1 MQNVV
6 VVEPALEYLRKSS
19 AGSRPPRRG
28 GEQGRSFQS
37 QSHSTATA
45 DSSISIG
52 LHSSHTHTTSCSSHK
67 TPQSSSALSWDTKDL
82 LSTPSSSLMYPG
94 SVVSHQLESSAE
106 DNNINNNSFNHV
118 STQLEDRQQQ
128 WNIQDIESDILASN
142 NSAAN
147 NNNISN
153 NSSSTSASSNNE
165 QQRHKRD
172 DPKGWQNTRHPPSRR
187 KSVDE
192 QSSITTSNTGAIY
205 KEV

>member
-19 AGSRPPRRG
+19 AGSRPPRRRG
-28 GEQGRSFQS
+28 GEQGRSFQSQS

-52 LHSSHTHTTSCSSHK
+52 LHSSNTTSCSSHK

-94 SVVSHQLESSAE
+94 SVVSNQLESSEE
-106 DNNINNNSFNHV
+106 DNNINYNN
-118 STQLEDRQQQ
+118 D
-128 WNIQDIESDILASN
+128 
-142 NSAAN
+142 
-147 NNNISN
+147 NNISN
-153 NSSSTSASSNNE
+153 NSSSSSASSNNE

-172 DPKGWQNTRHPPSRR
+172 DPKG
-187 KSVDE
+187 
-192 QSSITTSNTGAIY
+192 
-205 KEV
+205 